1 MSSPAA
7 PPRHVSLPIWVA
19 RHRNEV
25 ILGAVAFLLLAI
37 ALVGFVESA
46 VASRFDSHRWNLP
59 SRIYSDVAVFEP
71 GAPGSADR
79 LVAKLERLF
88 YQASAGAPES
98 PGHYRRVG
106 DAVEV
111 YSRDFVY
118 PGREFHGYRASVEF
132 GGDTVRAIRD
142 EHGDPLPALVVEPE
156 RLGAVFGEEYEDRTL
171 VRLRDVPRS
180 LIDAILVTE
189 DRDFYRHSGV
199 SIKRTFGAIL
209 ATLKGGTVQGGS
221 TLTQQLVKNLYL
233 TPERTVRRKA
243 VEATIAVLLEA
254 RYSKDEILEAYL
266 NDIYLGHHGSIA
278 IKGVDEASRF

>member
-1 MSSPAA
+1 MSSPGA
-7 PPRHVSLPIWVA
+7 PPRHVSLPIWVV
-19 RHRNEV
+19 RHRGEV
-25 ILGAVAFLLLAI
+25 ILGAAAFLLLAI

-59 SRIYSDVAVFEP
+59 SRIYSDVTVLEP
-71 GAPGSADR
+71 GASGSADR

-88 YQASAGAPES
+88 YRASPGPLDS
-98 PGHYRRVG
+98 PGHYRREG
-106 DAVEV
+106 DVVHV

-132 GGDTVRAIRD
+132 DGNIVRAIRD

-156 RLGAVFGEEYEDRTL
+156 RLGLVLGEEYEDRTL

-199 SIKRTFGAIL
+199 SIRRTFGAIL
-209 ATLKGGTVQGGS
+209 ATLRGGTVQGGS

-233 TPERTVRRKA
+233 TPERTLRRKA
-243 VEATIAVLLEA
+243 AEATIAILLDA

-266 NDIYLGHHGSIA
+266 NEIYLGQRGSVQ
-278 IKGVDEASRF
+278 IKGVGEAS